1 MCEMLVV
8 EIYGSDSNEKAV
20 DHIRVTSTSDF
31 SIGYL
36 ERAAGGGARL
46 SWRPGGGRG
55 VELRDIGGTRWGY

>member
-36 ERAAGGGARL
+36 ERAAGGGAPEL
-46 SWRPGGGRG
+46 APGR
-55 VELRDIGGTRWGY
+55 RARR